1 MKVTVK
7 KVTAN
12 FKHMKNFQVKI
23 INMVPKMFVFGI
35 VGLFFFLY
43 TNLDALSLSDFLGL
57 NKAEAISKVTK
68 QDNVQTIKVFEA
80 GKTFGE
86 QQSIGGKAEKEVFTG
101 FAFSGDRDLDGHN
114 KEYEHENISTKNDI
128 ATYVVQEGESV
139 GSIAR
144 YFGVSIESITTT
156 NKILNNKI
164 KVGQTLEIPAIS
176 GINYVVKKGDTL
188 DKIVKKYNVD
198 IDDVTLYNNLFGD
211 DTLSIN
217 DEIFLPGAKT
227 LIEDKPVKNNIAVK
241 TNKRWEKGNTE
252 YLNTPVS
259 VNKYASLPKFPDYFT
274 HPSPGATRTQKMH
287 GANSVDLAN
296 TKGAPVVASAGGTV
310 RIAKSD
316 GYNFGYGK
324 YIIITHP
331 NGTETLY
338 AHNSEL
344 LVNAGQSVSKGQQIA
359 KIGSTG
365 NSTGPHVHFEI
376 RGAYNPFAW

>member
-1 MKVTVK
+1 
-7 KVTAN
+7 
-12 FKHMKNFQVKI
+12 MKNSQAKI
-23 INMVPKMFVFGI
+23 INVTPILFVIG
-35 VGLFFFLY
+35 VLGLFFFLF
-43 TNLDALSLSDFLGL
+43 NRLDALSLSDFLVFK
-57 NKAEAISKVTK
+57 KAEAMPKSNIVE
-68 QDNVQTIKVFEA
+68 NVQTIRVFEA

-86 QQSIGGKAEKEVFTG
+86 ELSVGGKQEKEVFED

-114 KEYEHENISTKNDI
+114 KGFEHENISTKNDRAMYI
-128 ATYVVQEGESV
+128 VQEGESI

-144 YFGVSIESITTT
+144 YFGVSVDSITTT
-156 NKILNNKI
+156 NGIVNNKI
-164 KVGQTLEIPAIS
+164 KVGQVLEVPSIS
-176 GINYVVKKGDTL
+176 GINYVIKKGDTL

-198 IDDVTLYNNLFGD
+198 TDDVALYNNLFGD
-211 DTLSIN
+211 DTLSVN

-227 LIEDKPVKNNIAVK
+227 LVEEKTIKNNLTIK
-241 TNKRWEKGNTE
+241 TNKRWVKGNTE
-252 YLNTPVS
+252 YLNTTVS
-259 VNKYASLPKFPDYFT
+259 VNKYASLPQFPDYFT

-296 TKGAPVVASAGGTV
+296 TKGAPVVASAGGVV

-344 LVNAGQSVSKGQQIA
+344 LVSSGQSVNKGQQIA